1 MWAHYQETIV
11 IVIYRGKEKFSV
23 KTLLLRDRGERDR
36 KKIIL
41 KKKNQGTQN
50 SIEGDRRKKCACIFF
65 SLKENITHRNLKV
78 FRKI

>member
-36 KKIIL
+36 KKNNP
-41 KKKNQGTQN
+41 KKEEPRHPELN
-50 SIEGDRRKKCACIFF
+50 RR
-65 SLKENITHRNLKV
+65 
-78 FRKI
+78 